1 MDLTG
6 LPKNDEIGYW
16 SNYLDVPQISFS
28 GKVIKGK
35 GLGTKTLGMPTANL
49 LIPNTSEEALTDY
62 PNGIY

>member
-1 MDLTG
+1 MDLTSF
-6 LPKNDEIGYW
+6 PKNDELQYW
-16 SNYLDVPQISFS
+16 SNCLEVPEISFS

-49 LIPNTSEEALTDY
+49 LIPQNSEEALTDY